1 MDDNRYEDVPKKKSF
16 GDVMK
21 ALGRYFKN
29 VFGSFIDSF
38 KYNNMKLAALLV
50 AVPGLAIGFFLIFH
64 ADTLNALD
72 YSFQFWNEEFE
83 EFDKYTLPQIP
94 FDATG
99 LAVFL
104 IMLFGILNVFNALTM
119 SNTKNLGSVII
130 ATVFTSIMII
140 LSVYYIYCVLV
151 FKSFAF
157 ESEEARAAAGEN
169 AGIWVET
176 AKNVKYGT
184 TDVIQ
189 KYISKGADLSS
200 FNTAYIPSMVSI
212 IICDV
217 LSVAGVVLGFINY
230 DRTYEK
236 VDR

>member
-1 MDDNRYEDVPKKKSF
+1 MDDNRYEDVPKKKGF

-29 VFGSFIDSF
+29 VFGSFIDGF

-50 AVPGLAIGFFLIFH
+50 AIPGLAIGFFLIFH

-83 EFDKYTLPQIP
+83 EFDKYRLPQIP

-104 IMLFGILNVFNALTM
+104 IMLFGILNVFNALSM
-119 SNTKNLGSVII
+119 SNNKNLGSVVVSTI
-130 ATVFTSIMII
+130 FTAIMIV
-140 LSVYYIYCVLV
+140 LSVYYVYCVLV
-151 FKSFAF
+151 FKSFAY
-157 ESEEARAAAGEN
+157 ESQEAIDAAGEN

-176 AKNVKYGT
+176 ATNIRYGT

-189 KYISKGADLSS
+189 KYIAIDADLTN
-200 FNTAYIPSMVSI
+200 FNTSYVASMLSI